1 MRAMRPVGEWKMS
14 KRHMQ
19 APRRQRGVSF
29 SSCKSTE
36 KIVDD
41 LQQERAGVVIDMAR
55 AVQSRRGW
63 VTPDLR
69 KPARPKD
76 APASSNT
83 NGIDH
88 LVPTPQQRDRT
99 IAGMSASFKRNAEAR
114 MTKLLTDFRRM
125 RALADKTRYRW
136 ADADIDKMEQAAF
149 DEMQET
155 FAAFRGGTGSKKL
168 FSFD

>member
-1 MRAMRPVGEWKMS
+1 MSRRHVGEPS
-14 KRHMQ
+14 
-19 APRRQRGVSF
+19 RQRTVNF

-41 LQQERAGVVIDMAR
+41 SQQERAGVVIDMAR
-55 AVQSRRGW
+55 ALQARRGL
-63 VTPDLR
+63 VPPDVR
-69 KPARPKD
+69 NPARPKD

-88 LVPTPQQRDRT
+88 LAPSPQQRDRSV
-99 IAGMSASFKRNAEAR
+99 AGMSASFKRNAEAR

-136 ADADIDKMEQAAF
+136 AAADIDKMEQAAF

-155 FAAFRGGTGSKKL
+155 FAAFRSGTGSKKL